1 MSQESAPV
9 VAAPRATAE
18 RRHDAL
24 HRLEHD
30 VDLWV
35 ASGNAATG
43 QPALVPLSF
52 LWDGTALLI
61 ATVASSPTARNLTVG
76 RPVRLALGLTRDVI
90 MIDATV
96 AEATPDK
103 EIPAEVGDGFA
114 AKSGFD
120 PRAEP
125 DLFRYFRL
133 VPRRIQAWRESNEL
147 AGRTV
152 MSDGQWC

>member
-9 VAAPRATAE
+9 VAAPRPPAD
-18 RRHDAL
+18 RRHDTL

-52 LWDGTALLI
+52 LWDGTTLLI
-61 ATVASSPTARNLTVG
+61 ATVAASPTARNLTVG
-76 RPVRLALGLTRDVI
+76 RPVRLALGRTRDVI

-96 AEATPDK
+96 AEATPDD
-103 EIPAEVGDGFA
+103 EIPATVGDGFA

-125 DLFRYFRL
+125 DPFLYFRL
-133 VPRRIQAWRESNEL
+133 APRRIQAWRESNEL
-147 AGRTV
+147 AGRTI
-152 MSDGQWC
+152 MKAGGWC